1 MKRRTFI
8 KSVSFCAIAVSTYGF
23 IRFDGNNY
31 VGDCETT
38 TDILGPFYRPGS
50 PVRNNLL
57 IKGEP
62 GDPVELS
69 GVIYHNDCVT
79 PYKKAKIELW
89 HCNSDGEYDNS
100 EEFRYRGTSFTDE
113 NGNYYFKTIMPVPY
127 EIGNGQIR
135 PAHFHLMITAE
146 GYQPLVTQL
155 YFSGDSYIKTDPYA
169 SSPKAQKRILRV
181 QNMDDGTKKVLYNVS
196 MAEILPVETA
206 SIDKLAGVYSNVEDS
221 NIKVEVF
228 KKNNEL
234 WIKNEM
240 FGNRFD
246 YVGNNTF
253 EYGGMP
259 EGIYWRIKFEF
270 LPSGDVQ
277 ATSSANDI
285 DLTGRTYIFIKEKLN

>member
-1 MKRRTFI
+1 
-8 KSVSFCAIAVSTYGF
+8 
-23 IRFDGNNY
+23 

-50 PVRNNLL
+50 PIRNNLL

-62 GDPVELS
+62 GNPLELS
-69 GVIYHNDCVT
+69 GVICHNDCVT

-100 EEFRYRGTSFTDE
+100 EEFRYRGTTFTDE
-113 NGNYYFKTIMPVPY
+113 NGKYYFKTIMPVPY

-181 QNMDDGTKKVLYNVS
+181 QNMDDGTKKVLYNVG
-196 MAEILPVETA
+196 MTGILPVEAA

-221 NIKVEVF
+221 NYKVEVF

-246 YVGNNTF
+246 YVGSNTF

-259 EGIYWRIKFEF
+259 EGTYWRIKFEF

-277 ATSSANDI
+277 ATSIANDI
-285 DLTGRTYIFIKEKLN
+285 DQTERTYTFIKEKRD